1 MTAVETPQATLTNQ
15 QLSQF
20 FQYTI
25 EAYKVFEK
33 FAENLPNPMTAGMF
47 KQFAVDERN
56 NREIIELKIARAGG
70 SRLRATLGADVIFNE
85 ILEGEL
91 SYRESAE
98 FLISRERTLQRKC
111 ARSSPAP
118 RPPITTSWSTSR
130 PSSARTSS
138 SSSASSSSSNSI
150 PTGGSAKT
158 PSGASCTAPLLHE
171 HLAHIRSRRAA
182 R

>member
-70 SRLRATLGADVIFNE
+70 SRLRATLGADMIFNE

-98 FLISRERTLQRKC
+98 FLISRERTLQRKVREIL
-111 ARSSPAP
+111 AGASPADHNFLVYIETVK
-118 RPPITTSWSTSR
+118 R
-130 PSSARTSS
+130 
-138 SSSASSSSSNSI
+138 
-150 PTGGSAKT
+150 
-158 PSGASCTAPLLHE
+158 
-171 HLAHIRSRRAA
+171 AHIVELERELELIKFDTDWWKREDAEWRIVHGSPSA
-182 R
+182 